1 MPRRQE
7 SLLEDLIY
15 MHWSVSIALSVIAY
29 VGLAVVLPQYC
40 AGDACGLAFRPACVH
55 AGVIRTVC
63 RAVLLIPAPLSALRA

>member
-29 VGLAVVLPQYC
+29 VG
-40 AGDACGLAFRPACVH
+40 AGGSPPAILCWRCVRPGISPACVH